1 MTATKPYHVEYE
13 GYYAMS
19 WHDKEENAL
28 KRWFDNYKIER
39 YAGFAS
45 ETEWLVVKELPSERR
60 RKKRYVCEIGDDGRG
75 TKREVIMDHTAP
87 PAPVLTFAAKRQYVP
102 PPPKTAAELRK
113 EAEWNRMMAMGYEPI
128 YRPKPMRMRM
138 APIFSLDDMVEAMME
153 QVEMEVEW
161 VRRRPR
167 YYDSPP
173 PRAYS
178 PPPVRHRRNV

>member
-1 MTATKPYHVEYE
+1 MNATKPYRVEYE

-39 YAGFAS
+39 YASFATN
-45 ETEWLVVKELPSERR
+45 TEWLIVKELPSERR

-87 PAPVLTFAAKRQYVP
+87 PAPVPTFAAKRQYVP
-102 PPPKTAAELRK
+102 PPPKTAAELRQ
-113 EAEWNRMMAMGYEPI
+113 EAEWNRMMAMGYEPVR
-128 YRPKPMRMRM
+128 RPKMRYMT
-138 APIFSLDDMVEAMME
+138 PIFNLDDMAALEEMTVEYE
-153 QVEMEVEW
+153 IEW
-161 VRRRPR
+161 VRRRPH
-167 YYDSPP
+167 YYDPPP
-173 PRAYS
+173 PRTYS